1 MKKKYIIL
9 PALLAMCLT
18 ACTQTNTTTE
28 TTTAVAENTIDGLAY
43 DSETRYT
50 LYVPEKGFIDI
61 SKYLVDGDTPDIYVS
76 GNIISDVFGFKI
88 LQRDNG
94 GEDSEVTYLEYQN
107 EAGDLLQIEE
117 NGDTIIHNGN
127 VRYCA
132 QNVKVGEDGQPVI
145 KLLDLL
151 VGIGYE
157 RMEQSSSNNNII
169 TIAYRSATDPT
180 LNLVYDENG
189 ELITDKAL
197 AEAYLASMSN
207 AMAAAGVTETETQE
221 GTESAEAVEETAES
235 VTEETEEQ

>member
-76 GNIISDVFGFKI
+76 GNIISDILGFKP
-88 LQRDNG
+88 LERDNG

-132 QNVKVGEDGQPVI
+132 QNVKVGEDGQPII

-157 RMEQSSSNNNII
+157 RMEQSSTNNNII

-197 AEAYLASMSN
+197 SEAYLASMSN

>member
-76 GNIISDVFGFKI
+76 GNIISDIFGFKP
-88 LQRDNG
+88 LERDNG

-132 QNVKVGEDGQPVI
+132 QNVKVGEDGQPII